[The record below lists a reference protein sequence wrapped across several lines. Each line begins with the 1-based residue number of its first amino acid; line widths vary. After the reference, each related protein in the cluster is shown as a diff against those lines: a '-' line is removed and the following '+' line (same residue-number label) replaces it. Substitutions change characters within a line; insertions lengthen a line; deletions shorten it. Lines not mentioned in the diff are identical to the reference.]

1 MNRDKILE
9 NYKNPEERIL
19 VASILDKI
27 ELANKTGIVQ
37 NTDFLDI
44 YQKALINKILKQKEG
59 IEYFSFG
66 GGNLAEREVIF
77 FIPSKRK
84 IDEEEKIAYIQ
95 DKIAVIRIIIPKE
108 KYEHREYLGGILKL
122 GVERKKIGDIIIKD
136 NQADII
142 VIRNI
147 LEFLQTNLPCLTR
160 FKNAI
165 IQEIDI
171 NKINEKKLQFEEK
184 IIQISSNRLDNIV
197 SELAC
202 TSRNKAV
209 QIIDS
214 ERVFIN
220 GKIET
225 KLTKQ
230 IKEKDIITIR
240 GKGKYIYDSEIGNTK
255 SGRIKLKILKYI

>member
-1 MNRDKILE
+1 M
-9 NYKNPEERIL
+9 
-19 VASILDKI
+19 
-27 ELANKTGIVQ
+27 
-37 NTDFLDI
+37 
-44 YQKALINKILKQKEG
+44 
-59 IEYFSFG
+59 
-66 GGNLAEREVIF
+66 
-77 FIPSKRK
+77 
-84 IDEEEKIAYIQ
+84 
-95 DKIAVIRIIIPKE
+95 
-108 KYEHREYLGGILKL
+108 
-122 GVERKKIGDIIIKD
+122 
-136 NQADII
+136 
-142 VIRNI
+142 
-147 LEFLQTNLPCLTR
+147 QTNLPCLTR

-255 SGRIKLKILKYI
+255 SGRIKLRILKYI